1 MFLFP
6 QGLFVGRKI
15 SSGFPCNNHLSF
27 WPLCIYRKANSA
39 KQPLKIFLRLP
50 CNNYQS
56 AWWLPR
62 NINVNTT
69 QNISLIPI
77 VWSRKA
83 ESAKQFARMWWRF
96 LLNVFA
102 RKSFVNTTPSPSRP
116 VTKLPQLYH
125 AQKSKKCKNN
135 SQSFFFVWGK
145 TFSHL
150 AALTNLPL
158 LGSTRKLAAKDFA
171 PFIKEINWFKFM
183 QYGLAT
189 IQTIPKNLK
198 KNLNSKQWTWNFQLL
213 RSKLPF
219 YFCFSQSSKSFST
232 PFSCLCEIAFF
243 HLQCI
248 CHYLRPF
255 FCQLT
260 FFPSLVNVSCLQT
273 ICDSCKSSN
282 YK

>member
-1 MFLFP
+1 MLLLGKALLIRHQAHLALLPNYPNCITRRKAKSAKTIPRVFFVLFVAKLFP
-6 QGLFVGRKI
+6 I
-15 SSGFPCNNHLSF
+15 
-27 WPLCIYRKANSA
+27 W
-39 KQPLKIFLRLP
+39 
-50 CNNYQS
+50 
-56 AWWLPR
+56 
-62 NINVNTT
+62 
-69 QNISLIPI
+69 
-77 VWSRKA
+77 
-83 ESAKQFARMWWRF
+83 
-96 LLNVFA
+96 
-102 RKSFVNTTPSPSRP
+102 
-116 VTKLPQLYH
+116 QL
-125 AQKSKKCKNN
+125 
-135 SQSFFFVWGK
+135 
-145 TFSHL
+145 
-150 AALTNLPL
+150 LTNLPL

-273 ICDSCKSSN
+273 ICDSCKSSF
-282 YK
+282 YKSNTTHIRKNHHQMNFHSKTYSISIQRYI